1 MIEKLLEQ
9 SALKNGNQV
18 SFILNHKILSKSG
31 HDWTE
36 LKGDVLSID
45 EWEDLKDLCLQGNE
59 KVQLETKG
67 YIAGVYQSAKHKW
80 KFSFTEKKDC
90 FRAHLSLIKTKE
102 EVQSNIENPL
112 FWETMKKT
120 QGLFIVAGE
129 RRQGKTT
136 LLHEILYNEQMSHL
150 RLTGVHAL
158 VQHQDW
164 NDIDSVIQLGPETI
178 DFDSNHTLYEG
189 IERVIVDMNSVKN
202 WKKWIEMAEQGQSVV
217 ITLSTN
223 SVKTIFNKL
232 TSDLDA
238 NTNIRLFN
246 VLNGMV
252 VQKLVGTNYFPCSEI
267 LIIKEKQ
274 KDLLK
279 HHLLGQGGLLSINL
293 GQEFK
298 DSYQSLNQSLIQKLI
313 RRKIDVQSA
322 FESSDDPEL
331 LDQMLKKM
339 GL

>member
-9 SALKNGNQV
+9 SVLRNGHQV
-18 SFILNHKILSKSG
+18 SFILNHKILSKSDR
-31 HDWTE
+31 DWSE

-67 YIAGVYQSAKHKW
+67 YISGVYQSAKHKW

-90 FRAHLSLIKTKE
+90 FRAYLSLIKTKE

-120 QGLFIVAGE
+120 RGLFIVAGE

-136 LLHEILYNEQMSHL
+136 LLHEILYNEQLSHL
-150 RLTGVHAL
+150 SLTGVHSP
-158 VQHQDW
+158 VQHQGLS
-164 NDIDSVIQLGPETI
+164 DIESVIQLGVETI
-178 DFDSNHTLYEG
+178 DFESNHILYEG
-189 IERVIVDMNSVKN
+189 IERVIVDNNSVKN
-202 WKKWIEMAEQGQSVV
+202 WKKWIEMAEQGQSVIV
-217 ITLSTN
+217 TLSTN
-223 SVKTIFNKL
+223 SVKTILNKL
-232 TSDLDA
+232 ISDLDV

-252 VQKLVGTNYFPCSEI
+252 VQKLVGVNYFPCSEI

-274 KDLLK
+274 RDLLK

-313 RRKIDVQSA
+313 RRKIDVQAA

>member
-1 MIEKLLEQ
+1 MMEKLLEQ
-9 SALKNGNQV
+9 SALKNGHQV

-31 HDWTE
+31 RDWTE
-36 LKGDVLSID
+36 LKGDVLSVD

-67 YIAGVYQSAKHKW
+67 YISGIYRSTKHKW

-90 FRAHLSLIKTKE
+90 YRAHLSLIKTKE

-120 QGLFIVAGE
+120 HGLFIVAGE

-136 LLHEILYNEQMSHL
+136 LLHEILHNEQSSHL
-150 RLTGVHAL
+150 SLTGVHSQ

-164 NDIDSVIQLGPETI
+164 NDIDSAIQLGAETI
-178 DFDSNHTLYEG
+178 DFDSNHALYEG
-189 IERVIVDMNSVKN
+189 IERVIVDMNSIKN

-217 ITLSTN
+217 VTLSTN
-223 SVKTIFNKL
+223 SVKTILNKL
-232 TSDLDA
+232 ISDLDS
-238 NTNIRLFN
+238 NTCIRLFN
-246 VLNGMV
+246 VLNGMI
-252 VQKLVGTNYFPCSEI
+252 VQKLVGTSYFPCSEI
-267 LIIKEKQ
+267 LIVKEKQ